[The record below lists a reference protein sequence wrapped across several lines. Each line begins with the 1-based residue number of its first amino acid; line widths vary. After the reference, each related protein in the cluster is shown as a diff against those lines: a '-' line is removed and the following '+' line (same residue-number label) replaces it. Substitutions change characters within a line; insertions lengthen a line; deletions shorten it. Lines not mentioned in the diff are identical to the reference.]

1 LLAWPRYA
9 VAQHLLTAGEPR
21 VSIREA
27 RVSIRAS
34 SVAAMNIDLYPD
46 NQQDYLRASSAR
58 GVRSAARPGGPG
70 SRSRSHSRRGAWL
83 PRVAMTVAAV
93 AAMSVLP
100 PAAVAQPLPTLIV
113 LPDGSQCTLSA
124 TVQPAASYL
133 CNTTTNGNPNVLIGT
148 PSIQGDAWVITTG
161 VLGQNNSIIST
172 TQIQTDITH
181 VDLVDGTGCDFAGKG
196 ATVDVNGQRINYT
209 CSTQNTT
216 YLIGNFNTAPP
227 LWTAARVVVTGGP
240 GNFTVVSSDN
250 PGISRAVNQTATPP
264 PGELVPIPVAPPVTH
279 DNRYF
284 SVTGFRI
291 DNDAFYNF
299 FLSLGGVDTFGFPVS
314 RQFGF
319 LGCQSQI
326 LQRAILQQCG
336 QTAPVALMN
345 LLDPEIFPYSRI
357 NGSVF
362 PEPNSAIKDRTPQVG
377 SPGYDQAIIQFVQQ
391 VAPNTFNGQPVNF
404 YQTFNQNGGLVMWG
418 APISNPA
425 ADPSN
430 SQFIYQRFQRG
441 IMHFTVGQGTR
452 GILLADYLKSVMLG
466 PTWAPQKGSSL
477 PPDLNQQAQGS
488 PQYAQYCPGETRWM
502 CRPNALPGTDLT
514 YAFEV
519 G

>member
-1 LLAWPRYA
+1 
-9 VAQHLLTAGEPR
+9 
-21 VSIREA
+21 
-27 RVSIRAS
+27 
-34 SVAAMNIDLYPD
+34 MNIDPYPV
-46 NQQDYLRASSAR
+46 Y
-58 GVRSAARPGGPG
+58 P
-70 SRSRSHSRRGAWL
+70 RSRHSSRRVSWL
-83 PRVAMTVAAV
+83 VRLAITVAAV

-100 PAAVAQPLPTLIV
+100 PAAAAQPMPTVIV
-113 LPDGSQCTLSA
+113 LPNGSQCTWSTA
-124 TVQPAASYL
+124 VQPAANYI
-133 CNTTTNGNPNVLIGT
+133 CNTTTNGNPNVIIGT
-148 PSIQGDAWVITTG
+148 PSIQGDVWVVTTG
-161 VLGQNNSIIST
+161 VLGPNNTIISP

-181 VDLVDGTGCDFAGKG
+181 VDLVDGMGCDFAGKG

-209 CSTQNTT
+209 CGPQNT
-216 YLIGNFNTAPP
+216 YLIGNFNTSQP
-227 LWTAARVVVTGGP
+227 LWTASRVVVAGQP
-240 GNFTVVSSDN
+240 GNFTVISSDN
-250 PGISRAVNQTATPP
+250 PGISSAVNQTATPT
-264 PGELVPIPVAPPVTH
+264 PGELVPAAPPVIH

-314 RQFGF
+314 RQFTF

-336 QTAPVALMN
+336 QNAPVALMN
-345 LLDPEIFPYSRI
+345 LLDPEIFPYSRV

-362 PEPNSAIKDRTPQVG
+362 PEADPAIKARTPQVG

-391 VAPNTFNGQPVNF
+391 TAPNMFNGQPVNF
-404 YQTFNQNGGLVMWG
+404 YQTFNQAGGLVMWG

-425 ADPSN
+425 PDPSN

-441 IMHFTVGQGTR
+441 IMHFAVGQGTR

-466 PTWAPQKGSSL
+466 PIWAQRKGSSL

-488 PQYAQYCPGETRWM
+488 RQYAQYCPGETRWM
-502 CRPNALPGTDLT
+502 CRPNDLVATDLT
-514 YAFEV
+514 FAFEV